1 MDTPDFTPWQAVPNR
16 QALDEMNPGPAAL
29 RDGLLKEDA
38 LVSAQLPFDRLDA
51 CPEGV
56 LNAILW
62 RSAKGAATPF
72 PGWAEGREE
81 NTEEE

>member
-1 MDTPDFTPWQAVPNR
+1 
-16 QALDEMNPGPAAL
+16 
-29 RDGLLKEDA
+29 LKEDA
-38 LVSAQLPFDRLDA
+38 LVSARLPFDRLDA